1 MKLPTHRKIK
11 VTQDFNPKNL
21 MPKPTLL
28 VGMLSHLSKI
38 KYYRGFSGK
47 AGSFFL
53 DVKVK
58 YCLVHSLIL
67 FISLRMQVTYKG
79 QIV

>member
-1 MKLPTHRKIK
+1 MKLPTHTKIKVTQDFNPRKIK

-28 VGMLSHLSKI
+28 VEMLSHLSKI

-47 AGSFFL
+47 ASSFL
-53 DVKVK
+53 DLKVK
-58 YCLVHSLIL
+58 YWPWYVA
-67 FISLRMQVTYKG
+67 
-79 QIV
+79 